1 MRRSLLAAVVA
12 LAGVGAS
19 PAAAQIPPPS
29 LTADTTFAFSGV
41 SEYDY
46 RAALAD
52 DIGRRAAVDP
62 ALGRS
67 YAVGDTETVTGE
79 TVIAVVARRADGAL
93 DPGFAGDGSLALPVT
108 AGQDAHG
115 ADIAVLPDGRLR
127 ILGTADVDATS
138 GTDLDV
144 VLAGLLA
151 DGTPD
156 PDFDVETFPAG
167 GGDDVAGGLA
177 IDTAGRLAI
186 SGGTGDDTFLA
197 VRSVDGSPDG
207 PITIL
212 DRGVGRD
219 DTGVDVALGA
229 AGPVALIEID
239 GLLGTRSELYE
250 LGGFDTELAVP
261 GATDVAAG
269 GLLAYGG
276 KLWATGTATVGAD
289 DDIYVARVDSGGA
302 DLQTRRFDIRGSIF
316 SPSQPVAGHGADLTL
331 VAGDP
336 DTLVVGGSSTTDA
349 GEEWA
354 LAAFNGL
361 EGPLDALQVAE
372 LVIPVAGQG
381 GASGVAGA
389 PGGVVAGAGTLRD
402 FAPGAGG
409 TGDLSISMA
418 RAFIDV
424 EKRCDV
430 SLAITSPVELV
441 LRGTQPGALAIR
453 VTNNGKRT
461 CASRLSLPAPWS
473 AAAGTLDLG
482 RIVPGETVS
491 RTLSLSYGAAFPATG
506 TLELTLV
513 AGGDA
518 ALGDNVVRL
527 PVVFSFCD
535 LQLALAE
542 APLVLGTEGERRFSF
557 TLRNVGTAPCRSA
570 QVLTGATGRRVGLAV
585 PFPVAPGRSVEDAFS
600 VGVAR
605 GTKSGR
611 AAALSFGA
619 ADADDVNA
627 ANNGATSAPMVVR
640 PGDTTTRKPTRA
652 GTFTGSASA
661 GSGKGVPKRTLRVR
675 YVQISVQR
683 SGKECVFLGSA
694 RGELRTLD
702 KGDSGKCDEPVW
714 VKVSGTE
721 KWKLRLRKA
730 LPKGLYTLRSRAVL
744 ANGVAEGRFTRGD
757 KNLVRFRL
765 R

>member
-1 MRRSLLAAVVA
+1 MRRALLAALVA
-12 LAGVGAS
+12 VFVTAS

-52 DIGRRAAVDP
+52 DVGRRAAVDP

-67 YAVGDTETVTGE
+67 YAVGDTETVSGATE
-79 TVIAVVARRADGAL
+79 IAVVARRADGTL
-93 DPGFAGDGSLALPVT
+93 DAGFAGDGSLALPIT

-127 ILGTADVDATS
+127 ILGTTDADPGS
-138 GTDLDV
+138 GVDLDV
-144 VLAGLLA
+144 VLVGLLA

-156 PDFDVETFPAG
+156 PAFDVVTFPAG
-167 GGDDVAGGLA
+167 SGDDEAGGLA
-177 IDTAGRLAI
+177 IDSAGRLAVT
-186 SGGTGDDTFLA
+186 GGTGVDTFVA
-197 VRSVDGSPDG
+197 VRAVDGSADG
-207 PITIL
+207 AVTVL
-212 DRGVGRD
+212 DRGAGRD
-219 DTGVDVALGA
+219 DTGVDVAWGA
-229 AGPVALIEID
+229 AGPVALISID
-239 GLLGTRSELYE
+239 GLLGTRSVLHEA
-250 LGGFDTELAVP
+250 GGFDTELLVP

-276 KLWATGTATVGAD
+276 RLWATGTATVNAD
-289 DDIYVARVDSGGA
+289 DDVYLARVDGA
-302 DLQTRRFDIRGSIF
+302 GAGLETRRFDIRGSVF
-316 SPSQPVAGHGADLTL
+316 SASQPIEGHGLDLT
-331 VAGDP
+331 VTTGDP
-336 DTLVVGGSSTTDA
+336 DTLVIGGSSITDA

-361 EGPLDALQVAE
+361 EGSLDALQMTE

-402 FAPGAGG
+402 SAPGAPG
-409 TGDLSISMA
+409 TNDLSIGMA
-418 RAFIDV
+418 RVLVDA
-424 EKRCDV
+424 EKRCD
-430 SLAITSPVELV
+430 LALAVTSPVELV
-441 LRGTQPGALAIR
+441 LRGRQPGAVTVR
-453 VTNNGKRT
+453 VVNNGKRP
-461 CASRLSLPAPWS
+461 CVGRLSLPAPWS
-473 AAAGTLDLG
+473 AATGSLEIG
-482 RIVPGETVS
+482 RLLPGQTDT
-491 RTLSLSYGAAFPATG
+491 RTLALAYGAGFPASG
-506 TLELTLV
+506 TLELTL
-513 AGGDA
+513 AALGDA

-542 APLVLGTEGERRFSF
+542 APAVLGTEGARRFSF

-570 QVLTGATGRRVGLAV
+570 QVLTAATGRRAGVAKPFAVG
-585 PFPVAPGRSVEDAFS
+585 PGRSVEDAFS

-611 AAALSFGA
+611 PAALRFA
-619 ADADDVNA
+619 AGDPDDVSA
-627 ANNGATSAPMVVR
+627 ANDGALSAPMVVR
-640 PGDTTTRKPTRA
+640 PGDTTARKPTRV
-652 GTFTGSASA
+652 GTFTGSARPGSA
-661 GSGKGVPKRTLRVR
+661 KGVPKRTLRVR
-675 YVQISVQR
+675 YVQIAVQR
-683 SGKECVFLGSA
+683 SGKECVWLGSA

-702 KGDSGKCDEPVW
+702 TGDSGKCDEPVW

-721 KWKLRLRKA
+721 QWKLRLRKA

-744 ANGVAEGRFTRGD
+744 ANGVAEGRFSRGD
-757 KNLVRFRL
+757 RNLLRFRVL
-765 R
+765 